1 MEEKLSTAQKIL
13 DLVKKEQDELEKFKA
28 RIKESL
34 EQGRVFFTGETQD
47 EKNRTRRIISL
58 ANRLI
63 ELYS

>member
-47 EKNRTRRIISL
+47 EKKRRQEIIEL
-58 ANRLI
+58 ANHLI
-63 ELYS
+63 KLYS